1 MEEKISVILV
11 NYNGKAYND
20 KCIRSILQSTLKDK
34 LQIVVVDNDSTDDSL
49 NDLKAAWERN
59 QQIHIIELDQNYGF
73 SKANNEGIKWSMANG
88 IYRFLLLNNDTE
100 IEPDTIEK
108 MLEIQQSTGGIVVP
122 KVLYAD
128 RPDIIWCAGGEFS
141 TIIRKPKQRGLN
153 QTDAGQLDEN
163 CQCEFANGCC
173 LLLTKE
179 IVDQIGYLDE
189 SFFLYY
195 EDTEYSF
202 RALKNNIPVWYC
214 ANAVVYHKVNGS
226 TKGNEKPANAYYI
239 TRNWLRCNQ
248 MYMSRRGFL
257 GFQVYFLFNRM
268 AWIFIWTV
276 KRKRS
281 MIRAV
286 LRGVQDFKKGR
297 IGTYKGM

>member
-20 KCIRSILQSTLKDK
+20 KCIRSILQSTVKDK

-49 NDLKAAWERN
+49 NDLKASWEQN

-73 SKANNEGIKWSMANG
+73 SKANNEGIKWSIAND
-88 IYRFLLLNNDTE
+88 IHKFLLLNNDTE

-108 MLEIQQSTGGIVVP
+108 MLEIQKNTGGIVVP

-128 RPDIIWCAGGEFS
+128 KPDTIWCAGGEFS
-141 TIIRKPKQRGLN
+141 PMIRKPKQRGLN
-153 QTDAGQLDEN
+153 QTDVGQFDDN

-173 LLLTKE
+173 LLLSKE
-179 IVDQIGYLDE
+179 IVDKIGLLDE
-189 SFFLYY
+189 GFFLYY
-195 EDTEYSF
+195 EDTEYSL
-202 RALKNNIPVWYC
+202 RAGQKKVLITYC
-214 ANAVVYHKVNGS
+214 AAARVYHKVNGS
-226 TKGNEKPANAYYI
+226 TEGNEKPANAYYI

-248 MYMSRRGFL
+248 MYMSREKFL
-257 GFQVYFLFNRM
+257 WFQIYFLLNRM
-268 AWIFIWTV
+268 AWIFIWTA
-276 KRKRS
+276 KRKGG
-281 MIRAV
+281 MIKAV

-297 IGTYKGM
+297 SGAYR

>member
-20 KCIRSILQSTLKDK
+20 KCIRSILQSTVKDK

-49 NDLKAAWERN
+49 NDLKTTWEKN
-59 QQIHIIELDQNYGF
+59 QQIHIIKLDQNYGF
-73 SKANNEGIKWSMANG
+73 SKANNEGIKWSIANG

-141 TIIRKPKQRGLN
+141 AIIRKPKQRGLN
-153 QTDAGQLDEN
+153 QTDVGQFDEN

-173 LLLTKE
+173 LLLSKE
-179 IVDQIGYLDE
+179 VVDKIGLLE
-189 SFFLYY
+189 EGFFLYY
-195 EDTEYSF
+195 EDTEYSL
-202 RALKNNIPVWYC
+202 RAGRKAVSITYC
-214 ANAVVYHKVNGS
+214 AAAKVYHKVNGS
-226 TKGNEKPANAYYI
+226 TEGNEKPANAYYI
-239 TRNWLRCNQ
+239 TRNWLWCNQ
-248 MYMSRRGFL
+248 MYMGRERFL
-257 GFQVYFLFNRM
+257 WFRIYFLLNRM
-268 AWIFIWTV
+268 AWVFIWTA
-276 KRKRS
+276 KRKGN
-281 MIRAV
+281 MVRAV
-286 LRGVQDFKKGR
+286 LGGVQDFKKGR
-297 IGTYKGM
+297 IGAYWGM

>member
-11 NYNGKAYND
+11 NYNGKTYND
-20 KCIRSILQSTLKDK
+20 NCIRSILQSTLKDR

-49 NDLKAAWERN
+49 NDLKESWGQN

-73 SKANNEGIKWSMANG
+73 SKANNEGIKWSITNG
-88 IYRFLLLNNDTE
+88 IYKFLLLNNDTE

-108 MLEIQQSTGGIVVP
+108 MLEIQKGTSGIVVP

-128 RPDIIWCAGGEFS
+128 KPDTIWCAGGEF
-141 TIIRKPKQRGLN
+141 TPIIRKPKQSGIN
-153 QTDAGQLDEN
+153 QTDMGQFDEN
-163 CQCEFANGCC
+163 RQCEFANGCC

-202 RALKNNIPVWYC
+202 RALKSNIPVWYC

-226 TKGNEKPANAYYI
+226 TQGNEKPANAYYI

-248 MYMSRRGFL
+248 MYMSREGFWW
-257 GFQVYFLFNRM
+257 FQVYFLFNRM

-286 LRGVQDFKKGR
+286 LSGVQDFKKGR